1 MKKQEL
7 IEMTIAKVEEV
18 ECSIVRVYGVTFG
31 VGFDLDIT
39 ITTNDWKQHYLPAH
53 AGPKAWA
60 MPYHQRS
67 RQYHQYDYKGRGDV
81 DYYEK
86 KVIEYW
92 ESKRALGEYLS
103 RLSKPA
109 LEELLLTLNG

>member
-1 MKKQEL
+1 M
-7 IEMTIAKVEEV
+7 
-18 ECSIVRVYGVTFG
+18 
-31 VGFDLDIT
+31 
-39 ITTNDWKQHYLPAH
+39 H
-53 AGPKAWA
+53 AVPKSWTV
-60 MPYHQRS
+60 PGHLRP

-81 DYYEK
+81 DYYER

-92 ESKRALGEYLS
+92 ESKRALGAYLS